1 MRYCPTEKALRQHKS
16 VGTSLHTVKE
26 AREGFC
32 GGTDDEIRFFYE
44 KINAIKINA
53 TLVSETFQQ
62 KKNKQK
68 LKQIFLCNFEK
79 PFGPKTFKIC
89 FVMHMR
95 MSTVYAAP

>member
-1 MRYCPTEKALRQHKS
+1 MVTCKILHYCPTEKALRQHKS

-53 TLVSETFQQ
+53 TLVSETCQRSMPRR
-62 KKNKQK
+62 KK
-68 LKQIFLCNFEK
+68 
-79 PFGPKTFKIC
+79 
-89 FVMHMR
+89 
-95 MSTVYAAP
+95 

>member
-32 GGTDDEIRFFYE
+32 GGTDDEIRFVYE

-62 KKNKQK
+62 KKQKQK

-79 PFGPKTFKIC
+79 PFGPKPFKIC